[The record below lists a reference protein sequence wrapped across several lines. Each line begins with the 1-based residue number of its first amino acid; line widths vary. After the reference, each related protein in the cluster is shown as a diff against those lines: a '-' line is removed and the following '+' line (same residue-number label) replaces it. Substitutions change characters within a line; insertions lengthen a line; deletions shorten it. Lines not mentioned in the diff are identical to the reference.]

1 MQEIISSRRWFSLRS
16 SWWLPLPF
24 VIIWTPEREEVMWG
38 EEGVKSSSQVSE
50 VRVMESRDFRGA
62 RPKGQLVW
70 GWLRREV

>member
-1 MQEIISSRRWFSLRS
+1 
-16 SWWLPLPF
+16 
-24 VIIWTPEREEVMWG
+24 MWG